1 MGAKGK
7 MHTRI
12 PASSFSRVEKLE
24 EKPSDYLILAVE
36 RIDSALEEILTRYK
50 KGDLKEFPKFEINFG
65 IDPLMEDE
73 KEKLEEIYRN
83 AGYSVSFELKKTK
96 DKYMGSVLVLIMK
109 LAIMK

>member
-1 MGAKGK
+1 MGAKEK